1 MEKEIDKLVEKYKSD
16 IYDDFRKI
24 VDINSFSSNLE
35 GIKECAKA
43 LVEVASQKGIALEET
58 YSSKRRRPH
67 LMYSKSLES
76 DFYAFIGHFDT
87 VHPPE
92 SEFDKMVD
100 EGDILRGP
108 GTNDMKG
115 GLIVALYSLVILKE
129 LYPDRKIP
137 IKILFNSDEEIG
149 SPDSSEIIKSEF
161 KNAKAGFVFEAGRA
175 PGYSVVTS
183 RKGVFEIIVE
193 IEGKAAHSGVEPWN
207 GINAIVAAA
216 KIVQR
221 LDGLN
226 DYDKGII
233 VGCNQIV
240 GGIAKNVVPP
250 DCKIDVNVR
259 FVDNEQERYIL
270 SQMEEIFSKD
280 DYDGAKVSYRLI
292 HSRPPLVKTT
302 KSQELYEL
310 YRSVSNFYGFECS
323 EVSTGG
329 GSDANYLGDLGV
341 PVIDGVG
348 VVGKYSHTTKEYILK
363 SSIIERIKIFVLFM
377 TKLTEK
383 D

>member
-1 MEKEIDKLVEKYKSD
+1 MKEKIAEILNVLTDNIYSD
-16 IYDDFRKI
+16 FEKI
-24 VDINSFSSNLE
+24 VNINSFSTNLS
-35 GIKECAKA
+35 GIKECAEA
-43 LVEVASQKGIALEET
+43 LIEIAKQKDIDFQEV
-58 YSSKRRRPH
+58 YSTKVKRPH
-67 LMYSKSLES
+67 LMYGKERDR

-92 SEFDKMVD
+92 SDFNKMID

-115 GLIVALYSLVILKE
+115 GLIVALYSLAILKE
-129 LYPDRKIP
+129 LYPNRDIP
-137 IKILFNSDEEIG
+137 VKILFNSDEEIG
-149 SPDSSEIIKSEF
+149 SPDSVEIIKKEF

-207 GINAIVAAA
+207 GINSIVAAA
-216 KIVQR
+216 KVVQR
-221 LDGLN
+221 LDDLN
-226 DYDKGII
+226 DYDKGMII
-233 VGCNQIV
+233 GCNQIV

-259 FVDNEQERYIL
+259 FVDLDQERYL
-270 SQMEEIFSKD
+270 LAKMEEIFAKD
-280 DYDGAKVSYRLI
+280 DYNGAKVSYKLI
-292 HSRPPLVKTT
+292 HSRPPLVKSGE
-302 KSQELYEL
+302 SQKLYEL
-310 YRSVSNFYGFECS
+310 YKEISNFYGFECS

-329 GSDANYLGDLGV
+329 GSDANYLGSLGV

-348 VVGKYSHTTKEYILK
+348 VVGANSHTTKEYIIK
-363 SSIIERIKIFVLFM
+363 SSLIERIEIFTLFM
-377 TKLTEK
+377 TKLMEK
-383 D
+383 N